1 MGYMYND
8 NSDTGEM
15 YLSWNLL
22 FFLKYTNNIL
32 LFCRTDFSDALVDS
46 KILQSLPTLKGFEWL
61 LNFCWS
67 SKSGSKNLDVKWD
80 LTMKI
85 ALIDN

>member
-1 MGYMYND
+1 MGYMYHD

-46 KILQSLPTLKGFEWL
+46 KIVQSHLK
-61 LNFCWS
+61 
-67 SKSGSKNLDVKWD
+67 
-80 LTMKI
+80 
-85 ALIDN
+85 

>member
-8 NSDTGEM
+8 NSDTDEM

-46 KILQSLPTLKGFEWL
+46 KILQSHLKRVWMTFKL
-61 LNFCWS
+61 LL
-67 SKSGSKNLDVKWD
+67 KLKKWF
-80 LTMKI
+80 
-85 ALIDN
+85 